1 MKKFLSWYFEQETFK
16 LWAKLLRELSQFF
29 IFRVQMACWH
39 VFLKDTRFFWGSKL
53 KSSAF
58 GRKNFNKVFKSA
70 FKMWNRTF
78 VFFLVTQVFFSA
90 LEHFFSKIGQKKS
103 YGKIRVQN
111 NVLVIFPKQFFFQFC
126 TLSGKLPHFEE
137 NFSEKPSIFHF
148 SCAEDIWYFLS
159 QRMFSYRTV
168 RTILLA
174 STKNVSAVFLKVH
187 SDCAEERSSCFFLEK
202 RINLLGPKTNF
213 SRNLK

>member
-29 IFRVQMACWH
+29 IFRVQMAFWL

-111 NVLVIFPKQFFFQFC
+111 NVLVIFPKQFFFSFV
-126 TLSGKLPHFEE
+126 LWAE
-137 NFSEKPSIFHF
+137 NFHTLRKTSPKNPQFFIFRVQRTF
-148 SCAEDIWYFLS
+148 GTFCPRECFLIGLWE
-159 QRMFSYRTV
+159 Q
-168 RTILLA
+168 
-174 STKNVSAVFLKVH
+174 
-187 SDCAEERSSCFFLEK
+187 FFLH
-202 RINLLGPKTNF
+202 RRKTF
-213 SRNLK
+213 RQCF